1 MFPHFKFVVNH
12 TINLINET
20 HHNCKKSEHNVTV
33 LQKYTIITCKLVT
46 KKKKNEISINV
57 SHIKVW

>member
-20 HHNCKKSEHNVTV
+20 HHYCKKSEQNVTV

-46 KKKKNEISINV
+46 KKNKK
-57 SHIKVW
+57 K

>member
-12 TINLINET
+12 PINET
-20 HHNCKKSEHNVTV
+20 HHNCKKSEQNVTV

-46 KKKKNEISINV
+46 KKKK
-57 SHIKVW
+57 KK